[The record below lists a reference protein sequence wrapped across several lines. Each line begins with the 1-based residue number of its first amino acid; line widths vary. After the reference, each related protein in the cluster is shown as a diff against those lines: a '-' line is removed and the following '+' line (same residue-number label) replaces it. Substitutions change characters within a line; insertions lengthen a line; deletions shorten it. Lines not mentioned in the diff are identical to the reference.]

1 MNVGKPETAVIVT
14 IYYVGCFIVFFLF
27 SFFFF
32 QDFKLESTTVEYGGQ
47 TLKGTVEARLTAD
60 TQLKTDTSILAVFKL
75 D

>member
-1 MNVGKPETAVIVT
+1 MLDVSL
-14 IYYVGCFIVFFLF
+14 CFFFFL
-27 SFFFF
+27 FFFF